1 MGGDKGRAG
10 GWSDSVTTPSWES
23 EVRWVSLGIASAH
36 DGANNILLP
45 HRAESALVG
54 RKTCHV
60 FGCGLLVL
68 GPIWMPVPVTRCSH
82 RAAALRVDPSTLL
95 CHLRGTSPLPFP
107 VWDSDGIFN
116 PPSAGGGAM
125 GNDLGWG
132 RTGKWEEPNH
142 EEAPC
147 LHPPKTKVEALA
159 FYLVG
164 APILIS

>member
-1 MGGDKGRAG
+1 VGGDKGRAG
-10 GWSDSVTTPSWES
+10 GWSDSATTPSWES

-82 RAAALRVDPSTLL
+82 RAAALRVDPSTPL

-116 PPSAGGGAM
+116 PPSAGGGQ
-125 GNDLGWG
+125 WG
-132 RTGKWEEPNH
+132 MTWVGGEQGSGRSRTMKKLLVSIPPRLRLRPSPFTWS
-142 EEAPC
+142 APQ
-147 LHPPKTKVEALA
+147 
-159 FYLVG
+159 
-164 APILIS
+164 S